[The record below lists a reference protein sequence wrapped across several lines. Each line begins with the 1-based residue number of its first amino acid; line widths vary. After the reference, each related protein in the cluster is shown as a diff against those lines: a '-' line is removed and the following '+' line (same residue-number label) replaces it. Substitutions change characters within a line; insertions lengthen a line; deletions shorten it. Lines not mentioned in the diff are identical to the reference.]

1 MSDMTKTYKLFK
13 IHKNQSTLNITFMKK
28 IFTLLS
34 IAALASAGAS
44 AADFLT
50 IKVDGTEVKNGDV
63 VISNKLEVVE
73 FEGIV
78 LNWELKPD
86 FTIESKEGASYWLTI
101 TNAGETPFSYCGVSG
116 ASTNT
121 MMCQT
126 LSAGQSWTDE
136 GDLDASKAYKITYD
150 YQHLDLTNIPES
162 LECKGHFKVE
172 AEADSGEQALE
183 FDVNLVYPAEG
194 GSVDGIADEGITL
207 IVGNGRVAA
216 SNGTPVEVWTLDGAR
231 VANEGLNG
239 VYVVRAGGK
248 VVKIAVK

>member
-1 MSDMTKTYKLFK
+1 
-13 IHKNQSTLNITFMKK
+13 MKK
-28 IFTLLS
+28 IVTLLS

-44 AADFLT
+44 AADFLS

-73 FEGIV
+73 FEGEII
-78 LNWELKPD
+78 NWELKPD
-86 FTIESKEGASYWLTI
+86 FTIESSEGASFTMTLTN
-101 TNAGETPFSYCGVSG
+101 TGETAFSFCGVIG
-116 ASTNT
+116 ASSSGE
-121 MMCQT
+121 CQT
-126 LSAGQSWTDE
+126 LSAGQSMTTE
-136 GDLDASKAYKITYD
+136 GDFDASKAYVVSYD
-150 YQHLDLTNIPES
+150 YQKPYGEPVPES